1 MLEVNF
7 YEYIPDELLK
17 FAVIIART
25 KGKWIF
31 CKHMDRETY
40 EIPGGHR
47 EKGESIEA
55 AAERE
60 LREETG
66 AIDFT
71 IRPVCVYG
79 VRGQTRVSGA
89 SEGETFGMLFTAE
102 VETLAD
108 ELHSEIEK
116 ILITDE
122 LVDYWAYP
130 LIQPKLIEEAKR
142 RNCIDFSLGQ
152 RSSKKTEKIEK

>member
-7 YEYIPDELLK
+7 YEYVPDELLK

-31 CKHMDRETY
+31 CKHKDRETY

-47 EKGESIEA
+47 EKGESIGA

-66 AIDFT
+66 ATDFT
-71 IRPVCVYG
+71 IQPICVYG
-79 VRGQTRVSGA
+79 VRGRTPVSGD
-89 SEGETFGMLFTAE
+89 SEGETFGMLFAAE
-102 VETLAD
+102 VESLAD
-108 ELHSEIEK
+108 QLHSEMEK

-122 LVDYWAYP
+122 LVDCWTYP
-130 LIQPKLIEEAKR
+130 LIQPKLIEEARR
-142 RNCIDFSLGQ
+142 RNCIDFPLGQ
-152 RSSKKTEKIEK
+152 RSAKAVER

>member
-1 MLEVNF
+1 
-7 YEYIPDELLK
+7 
-17 FAVIIART
+17 
-25 KGKWIF
+25 
-31 CKHMDRETY
+31 
-40 EIPGGHR
+40 
-47 EKGESIEA
+47 
-55 AAERE
+55 
-60 LREETG
+60 
-66 AIDFT
+66 
-71 IRPVCVYG
+71 
-79 VRGQTRVSGA
+79 
-89 SEGETFGMLFTAE
+89 MLFTAE